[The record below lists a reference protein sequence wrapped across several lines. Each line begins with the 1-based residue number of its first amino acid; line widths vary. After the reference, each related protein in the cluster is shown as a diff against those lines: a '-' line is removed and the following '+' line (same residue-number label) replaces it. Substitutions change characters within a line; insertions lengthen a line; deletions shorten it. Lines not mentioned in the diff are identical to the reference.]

1 MIRSIITDANGRDI
15 REGSAIRVLGL
26 APGLLDG
33 LADDVVEFLK
43 TAVFMEGEVDEILDG
58 DVSVMLKQSEAR
70 YHFIRSPG
78 HLLRVLNE
86 ATTPPP
92 SKA

>member
-1 MIRSIITDANGRDI
+1 MANILDADGREI
-15 REGSAIRVLGL
+15 REGATIRLLGL

-33 LADDVVEFLK
+33 LAHDVVEFLQR
-43 TAVFMEGEVDEILDG
+43 AVGMEGEVDEILDG

-78 HLLRVLNE
+78 HLLRVLDE
-86 ATTPPP
+86 ANAFSQSEP
-92 SKA
+92 

>member
-1 MIRSIITDANGRDI
+1 MSNITDADGREI
-15 REGSAIRVLGL
+15 REGATIRVLGL

-33 LADDVVEFLK
+33 LAPDVVEFLQG
-43 TAVFMEGEVDEILDG
+43 AVGMEGEVDEILDG

-78 HLLRVLNE
+78 HLLRVLDG
-86 ATTPPP
+86 ATTSPP
-92 SKA
+92 SEA